1 MQQLKYYEFKF
12 QLNLKLLTSEKLLLG
27 CVAIYKELLTER

>member
-12 QLNLKLLTSEKLLLG
+12 QLNLKPLTSKKLLLG